1 LQSFPLHL
9 ALRYLRSTRRD
20 AFVSFLSAVA
30 AGGIALGVAAL
41 ILSLA
46 ALSGFQGV
54 LKGEVLAR
62 SPGAEVELP
71 ATADEAQVE
80 AAAAA
85 VAAAPGVAAVR
96 PTVRGSGWLVTPAG
110 LVRPVELTGFAGAV
124 PASFPGAAGAP
135 EGLYVEDSLAAA
147 WGLQRGDP
155 VQVVSPHPTLVPFGP
170 PQPRLRTLPLVG
182 TFRAPRTQQE
192 RSRAA
197 LPLAVARTL
206 LPGRPT
212 VLDVDAAPDAAL
224 ALSRHL
230 EGRLPQGSRVRTWR
244 DLNHSL
250 FFVLRLEK
258 AMMFV
263 AVSLIVLVAAL
274 ALVADLSLIV
284 ASKRAEIGILGAMGA
299 SPAALRRA
307 FLLLGGLLAGLGA
320 AAGTLLGA
328 GGAWL
333 LDRYEL
339 LGLPGDVYVFDHVPF
354 TVRPLDLA
362 AVLGLTVLL
371 ATAFSLYA
379 ARRAAALDPVEA
391 LQR

>member
-1 LQSFPLHL
+1 
-9 ALRYLRSTRRD
+9 
-20 AFVSFLSAVA
+20 
-30 AGGIALGVAAL
+30 
-41 ILSLA
+41 
-46 ALSGFQGV
+46 
-54 LKGEVLAR
+54 
-62 SPGAEVELP
+62 
-71 ATADEAQVE
+71 
-80 AAAAA
+80 
-85 VAAAPGVAAVR
+85 
-96 PTVRGSGWLVTPAG
+96 
-110 LVRPVELTGFAGAV
+110 
-124 PASFPGAAGAP
+124 
-135 EGLYVEDSLAAA
+135 
-147 WGLQRGDP
+147 
-155 VQVVSPHPTLVPFGP
+155 VQVVSPHPTLMPFGP
-170 PQPRLRTLPLVG
+170 PQPRLRTLPLAG
-182 TFRAPRTQQE
+182 TFRAPRTQQD

-212 VLDVDAAPDAAL
+212 VLDVDAPPDAAL
-224 ALSRHL
+224 ALPAAL
-230 EGRLPQGSRVRTWR
+230 AGRLPQGATVRTWR
-244 DLNHSL
+244 DLNRSL

-284 ASKRAEIGILGAMGA
+284 ASKRSEIGILGAMGA

-307 FLLLGGLLAGLGA
+307 FLLLGGLLAGIGA

-333 LDRYEL
+333 LDRYEV

-354 TVRPLDLA
+354 SVRPVDLA
-362 AVLGLTVLL
+362 AVLGLTVVL
-371 ATAFSLYA
+371 AAAFSLYA